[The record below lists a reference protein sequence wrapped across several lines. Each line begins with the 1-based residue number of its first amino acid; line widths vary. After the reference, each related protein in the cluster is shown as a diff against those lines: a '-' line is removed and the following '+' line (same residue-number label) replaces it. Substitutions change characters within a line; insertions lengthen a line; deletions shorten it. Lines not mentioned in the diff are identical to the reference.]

1 MLLNAGKC
9 HFLLS
14 APKSVEEHIFVKV
27 GEQVIWESEQEKLLG
42 LIVDKKLKFQE
53 HIKRMIKTASSKL
66 SALTRLA
73 RILPFEQKRTI
84 MNAFI
89 ESQFSN
95 SSYPLIWMFCT
106 KDLNNKINS
115 VHKRALRQVYSD
127 FTCTFDQLL

>member
-1 MLLNAGKC
+1 MLLNAGKF

-73 RILPFEQKRTI
+73 RILPFEQKRI
-84 MNAFI
+84 I
-89 ESQFSN
+89 S
-95 SSYPLIWMFCT
+95 L
-106 KDLNNKINS
+106 
-115 VHKRALRQVYSD
+115 
-127 FTCTFDQLL
+127 